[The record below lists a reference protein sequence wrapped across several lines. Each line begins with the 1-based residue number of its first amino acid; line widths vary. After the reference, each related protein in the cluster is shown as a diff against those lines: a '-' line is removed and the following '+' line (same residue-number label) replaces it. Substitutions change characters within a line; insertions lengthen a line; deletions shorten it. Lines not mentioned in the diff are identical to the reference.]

1 MQAQLHHS
9 YQPPPIRQPSFTPAS
24 YYVQQPAPVA
34 AHAWDYARAGG
45 NANQLQASAPP
56 LDS

>member
-1 MQAQLHHS
+1 MQAQLLRHS
-9 YQPPPIRQPSFTPAS
+9 YQPPMQPSFTPAS